1 MAKRKKRKFE
11 PVKIV
16 RLINDRDYPRIF
28 LALLLLSI
36 CILVSVYFGCQL
48 INPENSF
55 LLIIPA
61 YLSFQITVIMIDY
74 LFIYRD
80 EIIEE

>member
-1 MAKRKKRKFE
+1 MEKRKKRKFE

-28 LALLLLSI
+28 LALLLLFI
-36 CILVSVYFGCQL
+36 CILVSVYFGYQMM
-48 INPENSF
+48 NPENSF
-55 LLIIPA
+55 LLIIPT